1 MPQLTAL
8 FFTLHLQVVW
18 VYIRWNLLETNMI
31 HPKYQSVVFAFFM
44 ALLMSCLM
52 SLVITVHN
60 IGLVPDI
67 LWIWLDAWAFAFLVA
82 FPAVMLVA
90 PLVRKIVV
98 KLIRLP

>member
-1 MPQLTAL
+1 
-8 FFTLHLQVVW
+8 
-18 VYIRWNLLETNMI
+18 MI

-60 IGLVPDI
+60 IGLVPD
-67 LWIWLDAWAFAFLVA
+67 LFSIWLQAWAFAFMVA

-90 PLVRKIVV
+90 PLVRKLVATLV
-98 KLIRLP
+98 RTQ

>member
-1 MPQLTAL
+1 
-8 FFTLHLQVVW
+8 
-18 VYIRWNLLETNMI
+18 MI

-60 IGLVPDI
+60 IGLVPD
-67 LWIWLDAWAFAFLVA
+67 LFWIWLNAWAFAFVVA

-90 PLVRKIVV
+90 PVVRKLVAKLVR
-98 KLIRLP
+98 LQ

>member
-1 MPQLTAL
+1 M
-8 FFTLHLQVVW
+8 
-18 VYIRWNLLETNMI
+18 MI

-60 IGLVPDI
+60 IGLVPNI
-67 LWIWLDAWAFAFLVA
+67 LYIWLDAWAFAFVVA

-90 PLVRKIVV
+90 PVVRKLVV
-98 KLIRLP
+98 KLIRQA

>member
-1 MPQLTAL
+1 
-8 FFTLHLQVVW
+8 
-18 VYIRWNLLETNMI
+18 MI

-60 IGLVPDI
+60 IGLVPNI
-67 LWIWLDAWAFAFLVA
+67 LYIWLDAWAFAFVVA

-90 PLVRKIVV
+90 PVVRKLVV
-98 KLIRLP
+98 KLIRQA

>member
-1 MPQLTAL
+1 
-8 FFTLHLQVVW
+8 
-18 VYIRWNLLETNMI
+18 MI

-60 IGLVPDI
+60 IGLVPNI

-90 PLVRKIVV
+90 PVVRKLVAKLVRSA
-98 KLIRLP
+98 